1 MKKICSSILIVLSM
15 LCCMIFSACKPNYSK
30 LEMSFFCDGKQVS
43 EIELIKETD
52 DTKQISIR
60 FSGIKEKDIGQ
71 VVVYATDNLA
81 SVTDYVYSGDI
92 LYVTVVANQAS
103 SKVGKLVAT
112 HIASN
117 KSFSV
122 DLKVQQKAS
131 DVRVLETDCFVAIP
145 DSGENDTKLDLLK
158 LYQPV
163 HGTDAM
169 YFGVVKN
176 EGVTNV
182 STISDTTEIGAS
194 GFKVNSKVTDGATL
208 KIYPIAYL
216 ENYDGIFSDDWKTKY
231 ANDESKYVTIHFV
244 KNLSD
249 ENIVLSTDPAH
260 EGTLNTYTDATKK
273 AETFYLLA
281 NNTSTITEGTGADE
295 YTYSLNGLNITA
307 GAKLSNTDYGWED
320 NYNLE
325 VEIVPNVASPSDK
338 DAFEVIIT
346 GNSISIVAITK
357 TQNPVEIKICY
368 VPKYVGELET
378 ISTSIKVKGE
388 EHPSNVQV
396 TMEGKVLDV
405 NANVHNEDI
414 FSLYNGTRTN
424 AIFKF
429 EPYSANGLDV
439 FSEFKTMQIVLD
451 ADVLNK
457 SNLIYTKDGTEL
469 TDTDKSNIG
478 TARSTLNFLN
488 LKFYYNDETKKCI
501 SERFT
506 SEKIFDNVSV
516 FKQIYV
522 SYSVD
527 YDVVT
532 QNAMSF
538 EIQSVYNGT
547 AKYLQNSILT
557 RSVTMNLT
565 GQIGIRSS
573 EIHFYTYVDSK
584 TEEQSNFNG
593 TAYLDKNKESQTLLF
608 RPEDLKNGTTII
620 NSAKF
625 NVEVKPKFTPTT
637 GNLLKLSLWSI
648 TGTSSNDKDSLE
660 FDYNATEYGESIKY
674 IKLIYNGDTE
684 VGEYEITLTQT
695 GSNYTTSVTV
705 FVYKNLDAS
714 DFTPNLAKNDLL
726 FENKNDD
733 EYIYSDYET
742 DYIIPEGSQI
752 ECEFKIN
759 EELIKSGIVLS
770 ETPLSISV
778 THSNGESA
786 ISYASWSLS
795 GQTFNVNFNKSLV
808 NESDYITVQ
817 IKANYKKYS
826 LTGQDSDSEQLEI
839 YSKTFFV
846 YNRITSA
853 DLKIAVQKGLSAG
866 AEKVVAPSIDVYAYN
881 QVGAYEKDNA
891 NLNFSLSVNNQSIDN
906 WLYFQEFEDGGYIK
920 WEIVGDDSL
929 PTYTDTNK
937 LTKNFELINGQVK
950 TIVVYATVKQFGVE
964 ISTFMTVYVKKP
976 VITNSVSVS
985 FDEGVVNYDDE
996 NEAYINLKI
1005 GQEISFSVE
1014 NSAGT
1019 NIVSNPNYIAKVVSE
1034 NGEIL
1039 NGNFDLTDG
1048 KIKLNEIPSVNSYLL
1063 VFAKDAL
1070 REKIDA
1076 TTYGFDY
1083 PENFLM
1089 NGYKNAY
1096 ANIKIVCS
1104 SGTEEN
1110 PFLIKNADDFWEI
1123 AENENLQKEGVY
1135 FKLTK
1140 DVDLSR
1146 TTKGINTISNFAGTI
1161 YAESS
1166 QLRLTGIQLTNNMPN
1181 LFGKLSG
1188 TIKNVTFEVNYSVKD
1203 KNNVGLIA
1211 ENYGNLEDVSVVV
1224 SGSVENAVVFGGL
1237 VAKNY
1242 GEIKYTTNTLIGVSG
1257 TITFSGTN
1265 EIIAG
1270 GLVGI
1275 NGTTTVADSETELE
1289 TTYNGTIFGQPIPQT
1304 TLGATSGDVTFAVTI
1319 QDQGYT
1325 STISIICT
1333 NTNSTIGGI
1342 VGQNNVKLIKDDENN
1357 DIYAV
1362 HDLISHATISGGNN
1376 VGGVIGKNT
1385 GSVSNL
1391 VSSAEIKANDN
1402 VGGIVGVNSG
1412 KIYNARYQILEAE
1425 QIQGNTNVG
1434 GIVGLSTEGE
1444 ISFCSVMSYR
1454 FKYDTDSTDFNSQF
1468 TTPDIVGKDPD
1479 IVGKDY
1485 VAGIVGKIEINNQE
1499 TQQTEQVSVDCIVSY
1514 CSVNAYISATSNIS
1528 AIANTTEA
1536 IVNNVYFIGK
1546 LSDENA
1552 YYTLSET
1559 YSGTGYFIT
1568 PTKPASGSITGN
1580 NWGQDDDINGGNSFI
1595 TLDTGKTKPIFDV
1608 QPTSLT
1614 ATVKEDSTHKLSTT
1628 TLWFDYYD
1636 FHNASTPSDVVSKL
1650 NENNNEF
1657 EILDLLSFTYEPSG
1671 ISSLNVRV
1679 SSNNE
1684 SVVSVSNDGKLHI
1697 NGVGHATLTF
1707 SAVLDES
1714 VKCSVDVYVKLPV
1727 GTISVA
1733 NSIQIAKDM
1742 SKQLVVESSGKM
1754 QSDDGKYYSYATTQ
1768 DFGLTLTIPAK
1779 AGDFIKINGKSISEG
1794 TITINE
1800 GEKVVITAIKSGFD
1814 GKITLTPFQT
1824 LNGVSLSSS
1833 ENKREVQVKT
1843 SVGATKIEFNSNGGI
1858 VYPTTSIPISATI
1871 YTDTQLIK
1879 TDDADESK
1887 NYNHINVNVSLIGE
1901 DVESQELTKN
1911 TDYQLIMLSHS
1922 YSNEKQYVS
1931 FEFKFLDDTIANLKK
1946 ADSKITLKFEI
1957 IVDSNNDG
1965 KADINLE
1972 GNYVEYT
1979 LLPAQIQK
1987 LEMKNYIKVGENW
2000 ENKNVLEQATA
2011 TNANTGRI
2019 VLDIVP
2025 NIGYYDYIEIEDI
2038 TGGDT
2043 IYFEQYKAFDGH
2055 TVENK
2060 IELENGNG
2068 IRLKKLESSI
2078 SRIYVATAI
2087 DRDSDSRSHIV
2098 QARAYVLVNGVAQEI
2113 TSARSEIEILTK
2125 MLPNVTVA
2133 LLKPDNTNAVVVSA
2147 NNSTTESSAYVAKDS
2162 VLTFKVS
2169 TEFTT
2174 ELTQSATAGKFSDIV
2189 NGYQTLDLSGIDS
2202 GTKITAEWT
2211 AKNQVAG
2218 LEVEQSVRLDLT
2230 VIDFM
2235 VYGITMSP
2243 TVDGKSIYGNIGK
2256 DTEIK
2261 AIFGDNDVV
2270 DKTSNND
2277 SDTLLTSINSELLN
2291 YITFVDGN
2299 GNDVGIKT
2307 PKTIDDKEIVI
2318 KIQANDNKIILSFD
2332 DDGKATIKVENGYDK
2347 NIKLKVAFNLKLN
2360 GNKLE
2365 LTTDET
2371 DITVE
2376 KTFNLDFNLVT
2387 SAVEPTVITSEE
2399 DFLQMESNDYGYYIL
2414 GTDLTFNNYVPIDVK
2429 VAEFDGNGRKIT
2441 INSFDTTKFEEENI
2455 VAGLFKQ
2462 VYEGMIVKNLEIV
2475 YILGGGANYIDLTSG
2490 ALANYSS
2497 LTFAGL
2503 TPTNS
2508 GIITN
2513 CYVSGNVSLTAS
2525 AIYKN
2530 LTSRDIDFVVAG
2542 LVGTNETTG
2551 YITNCESELDIYA
2564 QANIAGFVY
2573 SNLGTIA
2580 SCDVYDVRI
2589 DAYNYSGYD
2598 VEVKVAGF
2606 VVNNSGSI
2614 RMSYMESGKTDK
2626 STTNSVNESAGFVF
2640 SNTGTIENCYSY
2652 IDKVGNNN
2660 SKYSGFVFENSG
2672 TITTSYSYVNNSQLK
2687 TVDARFAFATTGLR
2701 HCLSFVSNKLDA
2713 TSTYPDKLTYEL
2725 DIYRGDKAVYEKLGF
2740 TFGDNET
2747 AVWIKTSGNTYPQ
2760 LVSTMTKVRYFENK
2774 VPDGGLISDNKYKN
2788 YYGLN
2793 DIYAVELDKP
2803 DPITGYTYKYVVN
2816 YSTLGTKENP
2826 FLLHN
2831 YMRTS
2836 LDGEDITSV
2845 STWEEYFSNDKLQ
2858 YTAGYYRVIS
2868 DIDNIGTNPSSSKLE
2883 FRGNIQGNGMTIED
2897 FLLTSKAEQNSMG
2910 LFAKLSGIN
2919 ASSVENT
2926 ISNLILKPAAINAT
2940 QTQAVGALA
2949 GISENFNLY
2958 NIKVEMTTTLTGRNA
2973 VGGLVGLVIGDF
2985 NIDNISSNVSVNNS
2999 FIVSLYQY
3007 DIYNSKAVR
3016 KTVNDNLDSVYYAG
3030 SVFGIVDGYDS
3041 VEFGLAE
3048 RNINSGYFKI
3058 NNVKVEGAITV
3069 YATTSGG
3076 AFGFV
3081 GERVHATN
3089 VNVNLQGANI
3099 AGIQYSG
3106 AVVGENR
3113 GVIDGVSAKFD
3124 STSFADSYYVSAG
3137 IVGFNLGGLINNATS
3152 DGTIKFNS
3160 SKSVVAGIV
3169 GRNVAGVINN
3179 STFNG
3184 DLLGYVVGG
3193 IIAQDYSID
3202 TLINASAGSG
3212 CLTESSKN
3220 IVTILGQVTYVD
3232 FENYS
3237 GLSIS
3242 GSTLTNLM
3250 TNRTEFY
3257 TYSSEE
3263 KEGEAPKLKV
3273 NGKKLLGLM
3282 VGLCDDSSCA
3292 RIDGNFSI
3300 AIEGAIEK
3308 GIVKFEK
3315 VGSKSTYYF
3324 HGKGDAS
3331 TTTSDLTSA
3340 MFNTDEVENGESY
3353 ELYEIT
3359 GSGIAFDLA
3368 FIVGNNSSVNFGVW
3382 GGNYTFNNLLL
3393 LTE

>member
-1 MKKICSSILIVLSM
+1 M

-52 DTKQISIR
+52 DNTKQISIR

-92 LYVTVVANQAS
+92 LYVKVVANQAS

-131 DVRVLETDCFVAIP
+131 DVRVLETDCFVTIP

-163 HGTDAM
+163 HGTDAI

-182 STISDTTEIGAS
+182 STISDTSEINGVAYTIGAS
-194 GFKVNSKVTDGATL
+194 GFKVNLKVTDGATL

-216 ENYDGIFSDDWKTKY
+216 ENYDGIYSDDWETKY
-231 ANDESKYVTIHFV
+231 ANDKSKYVTIHFV
-244 KNLSD
+244 KKLSV

-260 EGTLNTYTDATKK
+260 EGTLNTYTDATK

-281 NNTSTITEGTGADE
+281 NNTRTITEGTGADE

-307 GAKLSNTDYGWED
+307 GAKLSGEDYKWED

-429 EPYSANGLDV
+429 EPYSANGLEV
-439 FSEFKTMQIVLD
+439 FSEFKTMRIVIN
-451 ADVLNK
+451 ANILNK
-457 SNLIYTKDGTEL
+457 SNLIYSPNGTEL
-469 TDTDKSNIG
+469 TDADKDKTDNDIG

-488 LKFYYNDETKKCI
+488 LKFYYNDETKKCT

-522 SYSVD
+522 SYSVN
-527 YDVVT
+527 YTVVE

-547 AKYLQNSILT
+547 ADYLKNAILT

-660 FDYNATEYGESIKY
+660 FDYSATEYGESIKY
-674 IKLIYNGDTE
+674 IKLIYNANTE
-684 VGEYEITLTQT
+684 VGEYEITFTQT

-714 DFTPNLAKNDLL
+714 DFTPNLAKNELL
-726 FENKNDD
+726 FVNKNDD
-733 EYIYSDYET
+733 GYIYSDYET

-817 IKANYKKYS
+817 VKANYKKYS

-866 AEKVVAPSIDVYAYN
+866 AEKVVASSIEVYAYN

-906 WLYFQEFEDGGYIK
+906 WLYFQEFEDSGYIK

-1070 REKIDA
+1070 KEKIDA

-1096 ANIKIVCS
+1096 AKIKIVCS
-1104 SGTEEN
+1104 NGTEEN

-1123 AENENLQKEGVY
+1123 VENENLQKEGVY

-1140 DVDLSR
+1140 DIDLSR
-1146 TTKGINTISNFAGTI
+1146 TTKGIKTISNFAGTI
-1161 YAESS
+1161 YVESS
-1166 QLRLTGIQLTNNMPN
+1166 QLRLTGIKLTSDMPN

-1203 KNNVGLIA
+1203 KDNVGLIA

-1237 VAKNY
+1237 VATNY
-1242 GEIKYTTNTLIGVSG
+1242 GKIEYLTNTLIGVSG
-1257 TITFSGTN
+1257 EITLSGTKK
-1265 EIIAG
+1265 IIAG

-1275 NGTTTVADSETELE
+1275 NGTNSSEI
-1289 TTYNGTIFGQPIPQT
+1289 YNGTIFGQPIPQT
-1304 TLGATSGDVTFAVTI
+1304 TLGSTGGEVTFAVTI
-1319 QDQGYT
+1319 QDQGYA
-1325 STISIICT
+1325 SIISIICT

-1376 VGGVIGKNT
+1376 VGGVIGENT

-1391 VSSAEIKANDN
+1391 VSSAVIEANN
-1402 VGGIVGVNSG
+1402 NIGGIVGVNSG
-1412 KIYNARYQILEAE
+1412 KIYNARYQILEAY
-1425 QIQGNTNVG
+1425 QLKGNTNVG

-1454 FKYDTDSTDFNSQF
+1454 FKYDTDSINSNSQF
-1468 TTPDIVGKDPD
+1468 TTPDIVGTEM
-1479 IVGKDY
+1479 
-1485 VAGIVGKIEINNQE
+1485 VAGIAGNL
-1499 TQQTEQVSVDCIVSY
+1499 SSGSVSY

-1528 AIANTTEA
+1528 AIANTDITD

-1595 TLDTGKTKPIFDV
+1595 TLDTEKTKPIFDV

-1614 ATVKEDSTHKLSTT
+1614 AKVIDSTHKLGESDT
-1628 TLWFDYYD
+1628 TLWFDYFD
-1636 FHNASTPSDVVSKL
+1636 SHNASIPSDVVSKL
-1650 NENNNEF
+1650 NETNNEF
-1657 EILDLLSFTYEPSG
+1657 EILDLLSFTYAPKG

-1742 SKQLVVESSGKM
+1742 SKQLVVESSGKK

-1768 DFGLTLTIPAK
+1768 DFGLTLKIESNEIDKNAK
-1779 AGDFIKINGKSISEG
+1779 DYIKLNGKLISDYKLNKDG

-1814 GKITLTPFQT
+1814 GVITLTPFQT

-1833 ENKREVQVKT
+1833 ENKKEVQVET
-1843 SVGATKIEFNSNGGI
+1843 SVGATKIEFSSNGGI
-1858 VYPTTSIPISATI
+1858 VYPTTSIPISVTI

-1901 DVESQELTKN
+1901 DGESQKLTKN
-1911 TDYQLIMLSHS
+1911 TDYQLTMLSHS

-1957 IVDSNNDG
+1957 IVNSN
-1965 KADINLE
+1965 NLE

-2043 IYFEQYKAFDGH
+2043 IYFEQYNAFDGH
-2055 TVENK
+2055 TIANK

-2068 IRLKKLESSI
+2068 IRLQKLESSI

-2147 NNSTTESSAYVAKDS
+2147 NNSTTEGSAYVAKDS

-2189 NGYQTLDLSGIDS
+2189 NGYQTLDLSGISS

-2218 LEVEQSVRLDLT
+2218 LEVEQSVSLDLT

-2243 TVDGKSIYGNIGK
+2243 TVNGNSIYGNIGK

-2270 DKTSNND
+2270 DKTINND
-2277 SDTLLTSINSELLN
+2277 SEDLLTSINSELLN
-2291 YITFVDGN
+2291 YISFENVDETKYE
-2299 GNDVGIKT
+2299 IEKT
-2307 PKTIDDKEIVI
+2307 EENNIVTKLAVKDI
-2318 KIQANDNKIILSFD
+2318 ETDSEKIVLSFD
-2332 DDGKATIKVENGYDK
+2332 GKGKATVKVENGYDK
-2347 NIKLKVAFNLKLN
+2347 KIKLKV
-2360 GNKLE
+2360 
-2365 LTTDET
+2365 
-2371 DITVE
+2371 
-2376 KTFNLDFNLVT
+2376 
-2387 SAVEPTVITSEE
+2387 
-2399 DFLQMESNDYGYYIL
+2399 
-2414 GTDLTFNNYVPIDVK
+2414 
-2429 VAEFDGNGRKIT
+2429 EFCH
-2441 INSFDTTKFEEENI
+2441 
-2455 VAGLFKQ
+2455 Q
-2462 VYEGMIVKNLEIV
+2462 V
-2475 YILGGGANYIDLTSG
+2475 
-2490 ALANYSS
+2490 
-2497 LTFAGL
+2497 
-2503 TPTNS
+2503 
-2508 GIITN
+2508 
-2513 CYVSGNVSLTAS
+2513 
-2525 AIYKN
+2525 
-2530 LTSRDIDFVVAG
+2530 
-2542 LVGTNETTG
+2542 
-2551 YITNCESELDIYA
+2551 
-2564 QANIAGFVY
+2564 Q
-2573 SNLGTIA
+2573 
-2580 SCDVYDVRI
+2580 
-2589 DAYNYSGYD
+2589 
-2598 VEVKVAGF
+2598 
-2606 VVNNSGSI
+2606 
-2614 RMSYMESGKTDK
+2614 
-2626 STTNSVNESAGFVF
+2626 
-2640 SNTGTIENCYSY
+2640 
-2652 IDKVGNNN
+2652 
-2660 SKYSGFVFENSG
+2660 
-2672 TITTSYSYVNNSQLK
+2672 
-2687 TVDARFAFATTGLR
+2687 
-2701 HCLSFVSNKLDA
+2701 
-2713 TSTYPDKLTYEL
+2713 
-2725 DIYRGDKAVYEKLGF
+2725 
-2740 TFGDNET
+2740 
-2747 AVWIKTSGNTYPQ
+2747 
-2760 LVSTMTKVRYFENK
+2760 
-2774 VPDGGLISDNKYKN
+2774 
-2788 YYGLN
+2788 
-2793 DIYAVELDKP
+2793 
-2803 DPITGYTYKYVVN
+2803 
-2816 YSTLGTKENP
+2816 
-2826 FLLHN
+2826 
-2831 YMRTS
+2831 
-2836 LDGEDITSV
+2836 
-2845 STWEEYFSNDKLQ
+2845 
-2858 YTAGYYRVIS
+2858 
-2868 DIDNIGTNPSSSKLE
+2868 
-2883 FRGNIQGNGMTIED
+2883 
-2897 FLLTSKAEQNSMG
+2897 
-2910 LFAKLSGIN
+2910 
-2919 ASSVENT
+2919 
-2926 ISNLILKPAAINAT
+2926 
-2940 QTQAVGALA
+2940 
-2949 GISENFNLY
+2949 
-2958 NIKVEMTTTLTGRNA
+2958 
-2973 VGGLVGLVIGDF
+2973 
-2985 NIDNISSNVSVNNS
+2985 
-2999 FIVSLYQY
+2999 
-3007 DIYNSKAVR
+3007 
-3016 KTVNDNLDSVYYAG
+3016 
-3030 SVFGIVDGYDS
+3030 
-3041 VEFGLAE
+3041 
-3048 RNINSGYFKI
+3048 
-3058 NNVKVEGAITV
+3058 
-3069 YATTSGG
+3069 
-3076 AFGFV
+3076 
-3081 GERVHATN
+3081 
-3089 VNVNLQGANI
+3089 
-3099 AGIQYSG
+3099 
-3106 AVVGENR
+3106 
-3113 GVIDGVSAKFD
+3113 
-3124 STSFADSYYVSAG
+3124 
-3137 IVGFNLGGLINNATS
+3137 
-3152 DGTIKFNS
+3152 IKFNS
-3160 SKSVVAGIV
+3160 
-3169 GRNVAGVINN
+3169 
-3179 STFNG
+3179 
-3184 DLLGYVVGG
+3184 
-3193 IIAQDYSID
+3193 
-3202 TLINASAGSG
+3202 
-3212 CLTESSKN
+3212 
-3220 IVTILGQVTYVD
+3220 
-3232 FENYS
+3232 
-3237 GLSIS
+3237 
-3242 GSTLTNLM
+3242 
-3250 TNRTEFY
+3250 
-3257 TYSSEE
+3257 
-3263 KEGEAPKLKV
+3263 
-3273 NGKKLLGLM
+3273 
-3282 VGLCDDSSCA
+3282 
-3292 RIDGNFSI
+3292 
-3300 AIEGAIEK
+3300 
-3308 GIVKFEK
+3308 
-3315 VGSKSTYYF
+3315 
-3324 HGKGDAS
+3324 
-3331 TTTSDLTSA
+3331 
-3340 MFNTDEVENGESY
+3340 
-3353 ELYEIT
+3353 
-3359 GSGIAFDLA
+3359 
-3368 FIVGNNSSVNFGVW
+3368 
-3382 GGNYTFNNLLL
+3382 
-3393 LTE
+3393 

>member
-1 MKKICSSILIVLSM
+1 
-15 LCCMIFSACKPNYSK
+15 
-30 LEMSFFCDGKQVS
+30 
-43 EIELIKETD
+43 
-52 DTKQISIR
+52 
-60 FSGIKEKDIGQ
+60 
-71 VVVYATDNLA
+71 
-81 SVTDYVYSGDI
+81 
-92 LYVTVVANQAS
+92 
-103 SKVGKLVAT
+103 
-112 HIASN
+112 
-117 KSFSV
+117 
-122 DLKVQQKAS
+122 
-131 DVRVLETDCFVAIP
+131 
-145 DSGENDTKLDLLK
+145 
-158 LYQPV
+158 
-163 HGTDAM
+163 
-169 YFGVVKN
+169 
-176 EGVTNV
+176 
-182 STISDTTEIGAS
+182 
-194 GFKVNSKVTDGATL
+194 
-208 KIYPIAYL
+208 
-216 ENYDGIFSDDWKTKY
+216 
-231 ANDESKYVTIHFV
+231 
-244 KNLSD
+244 
-249 ENIVLSTDPAH
+249 
-260 EGTLNTYTDATKK
+260 
-273 AETFYLLA
+273 
-281 NNTSTITEGTGADE
+281 
-295 YTYSLNGLNITA
+295 
-307 GAKLSNTDYGWED
+307 
-320 NYNLE
+320 
-325 VEIVPNVASPSDK
+325 
-338 DAFEVIIT
+338 
-346 GNSISIVAITK
+346 
-357 TQNPVEIKICY
+357 
-368 VPKYVGELET
+368 
-378 ISTSIKVKGE
+378 
-388 EHPSNVQV
+388 
-396 TMEGKVLDV
+396 
-405 NANVHNEDI
+405 
-414 FSLYNGTRTN
+414 
-424 AIFKF
+424 
-429 EPYSANGLDV
+429 
-439 FSEFKTMQIVLD
+439 
-451 ADVLNK
+451 
-457 SNLIYTKDGTEL
+457 
-469 TDTDKSNIG
+469 
-478 TARSTLNFLN
+478 
-488 LKFYYNDETKKCI
+488 
-501 SERFT
+501 
-506 SEKIFDNVSV
+506 
-516 FKQIYV
+516 
-522 SYSVD
+522 
-527 YDVVT
+527 
-532 QNAMSF
+532 
-538 EIQSVYNGT
+538 
-547 AKYLQNSILT
+547 
-557 RSVTMNLT
+557 
-565 GQIGIRSS
+565 
-573 EIHFYTYVDSK
+573 
-584 TEEQSNFNG
+584 
-593 TAYLDKNKESQTLLF
+593 
-608 RPEDLKNGTTII
+608 
-620 NSAKF
+620 
-625 NVEVKPKFTPTT
+625 
-637 GNLLKLSLWSI
+637 
-648 TGTSSNDKDSLE
+648 
-660 FDYNATEYGESIKY
+660 
-674 IKLIYNGDTE
+674 
-684 VGEYEITLTQT
+684 
-695 GSNYTTSVTV
+695 
-705 FVYKNLDAS
+705 
-714 DFTPNLAKNDLL
+714 
-726 FENKNDD
+726 
-733 EYIYSDYET
+733 
-742 DYIIPEGSQI
+742 
-752 ECEFKIN
+752 
-759 EELIKSGIVLS
+759 
-770 ETPLSISV
+770 
-778 THSNGESA
+778 
-786 ISYASWSLS
+786 
-795 GQTFNVNFNKSLV
+795 
-808 NESDYITVQ
+808 
-817 IKANYKKYS
+817 
-826 LTGQDSDSEQLEI
+826 
-839 YSKTFFV
+839 
-846 YNRITSA
+846 
-853 DLKIAVQKGLSAG
+853 
-866 AEKVVAPSIDVYAYN
+866 
-881 QVGAYEKDNA
+881 
-891 NLNFSLSVNNQSIDN
+891 
-906 WLYFQEFEDGGYIK
+906 
-920 WEIVGDDSL
+920 
-929 PTYTDTNK
+929 
-937 LTKNFELINGQVK
+937 
-950 TIVVYATVKQFGVE
+950 
-964 ISTFMTVYVKKP
+964 
-976 VITNSVSVS
+976 
-985 FDEGVVNYDDE
+985 
-996 NEAYINLKI
+996 
-1005 GQEISFSVE
+1005 
-1014 NSAGT
+1014 
-1019 NIVSNPNYIAKVVSE
+1019 
-1034 NGEIL
+1034 
-1039 NGNFDLTDG
+1039 
-1048 KIKLNEIPSVNSYLL
+1048 
-1063 VFAKDAL
+1063 
-1070 REKIDA
+1070 
-1076 TTYGFDY
+1076 
-1083 PENFLM
+1083 
-1089 NGYKNAY
+1089 
-1096 ANIKIVCS
+1096 
-1104 SGTEEN
+1104 
-1110 PFLIKNADDFWEI
+1110 
-1123 AENENLQKEGVY
+1123 
-1135 FKLTK
+1135 
-1140 DVDLSR
+1140 
-1146 TTKGINTISNFAGTI
+1146 
-1161 YAESS
+1161 
-1166 QLRLTGIQLTNNMPN
+1166 MPN
-1181 LFGKLSG
+1181 LFNTFSG

-1203 KNNVGLIA
+1203 KDNVGLIA

-1257 TITFSGTN
+1257 TITLSVTN

-1275 NGTTTVADSETELE
+1275 NGTTTVTDSETELE

-1304 TLGATSGDVTFAVTI
+1304 TLTETVGKVTFAVTI

-1333 NTNSTIGGI
+1333 NTNSTVGGI

-1376 VGGVIGKNT
+1376 VGGVIGENT
-1385 GSVSNL
+1385 GYVSNL
-1391 VSSAEIKANDN
+1391 VSSAVIEANDN

-1412 KIYNARYQILEAE
+1412 KIYNARYQILEAY
-1425 QIQGNTNVG
+1425 QLKGNTNVG

-1454 FKYDTDSTDFNSQF
+1454 FKYDTDSINSNSQF
-1468 TTPDIVGKDPD
+1468 TTPDIVGTEM
-1479 IVGKDY
+1479 
-1485 VAGIVGKIEINNQE
+1485 VAGIAGNL
-1499 TQQTEQVSVDCIVSY
+1499 SSGSVSY

-1528 AIANTTEA
+1528 AIANTDITD

-1546 LSDENA
+1546 LSDDSA

-1568 PTKPASGSITGN
+1568 PTKPASGSITGDY
-1580 NWGQDDDINGGNSFI
+1580 WGQDDDINGGNSFI
-1595 TLDTGKTKPIFDV
+1595 TLDTEKTKPIFDV

-1614 ATVKEDSTHKLSTT
+1614 ATVIDDSTHKLGESDT
-1628 TLWFDYYD
+1628 TLWFDYFD
-1636 FHNASTPSDVVSKL
+1636 SHNASIPSDVVSKL
-1650 NENNNEF
+1650 NETNNEF
-1657 EILDLLSFTYEPSG
+1657 EILDLLSFTYAPKG

-1679 SSNNE
+1679 SSSNE

-1714 VKCSVDVYVKLPV
+1714 VKCSIDVYVKLPV

-1742 SKQLVVESSGKM
+1742 SKQLVVESSGKK

-1768 DFGLTLTIPAK
+1768 DFGLTLKIESNEIDKNAK
-1779 AGDFIKINGKSISEG
+1779 DYIKLNGKLISDYKLNKDG

-1814 GKITLTPFQT
+1814 GVITLTPFQT

-1833 ENKREVQVKT
+1833 ENKKEVQVET

-1871 YTDTQLIK
+1871 FSDTQLIK
-1879 TDDADESK
+1879 TDDADVSE
-1887 NYNHINVNVSLIGE
+1887 NYNHIQVNVSLIDE
-1901 DVESQELTKN
+1901 DGKSQELTNN
-1911 TDYQLIMLSHS
+1911 THYQLTMLSHS
-1922 YSNEKQYVS
+1922 FSNEKQYVS

-1957 IVDSNNDG
+1957 IVDSNNDDNAG
-1965 KADINLE
+1965 INLE

-2043 IYFEQYKAFDGH
+2043 IYFEQYNAFDGH

-2068 IRLKKLESSI
+2068 IRLQKLESSI

-2125 MLPNVTVA
+2125 MLPNVTAA

-2147 NNSTTESSAYVAKDS
+2147 NNSTTEGSAYVAKDS

-2174 ELTQSATAGKFSDIV
+2174 ELTQSATDGKFSDIV
-2189 NGYQTLDLSGIDS
+2189 NGYQTLDLSGISS
-2202 GTKITAEWT
+2202 GTKITAKWT

-2243 TVDGKSIYGNIGK
+2243 TVDGNSIYGNIGK

-2270 DKTSNND
+2270 DKTGGSTKILQD
-2277 SDTLLTSINSELLN
+2277 INGKLLN
-2291 YITFVDGN
+2291 YISFENVD
-2299 GNDVGIKT
+2299 DTKYEIEKT
-2307 PKTIDDKEIVI
+2307 EENNIVTKLALKDKETESEKIV
-2318 KIQANDNKIILSFD
+2318 LSFD
-2332 DDGKATIKVENGYDK
+2332 ETNKKATIKVENGYDK
-2347 NIKLKVAFNLKLN
+2347 KIKLKVAFNLIVNENKLN
-2360 GNKLE
+2360 
-2365 LTTDET
+2365 LTPDKTDS
-2371 DITVE
+2371 ITIE
-2376 KTFNLDFNLVT
+2376 KIFNLDFNLVT
-2387 SAVEPTVITSEE
+2387 SAVEPSVITSEE

-2475 YILGGGANYIDLTSG
+2475 YNLGGGANYVDLTSG
-2490 ALANYSS
+2490 VLANYSS

-2513 CYVSGNVSLTAS
+2513 CYVSGNASLTAS

-2530 LTSRDIDFVVAG
+2530 LTSRNIDFVVAG

-2614 RMSYMESGKTDK
+2614 RMSYVKSGKTDI

-2760 LVSTMTKVRYFENK
+2760 LVSTMTKVRYSENK
-2774 VPDGGLISDNKYKN
+2774 APDGGLISDNKYKN

-2793 DIYAVELDKP
+2793 DIYAEELDKP

-2816 YSTLGTKENP
+2816 YATLGTKENP

-2836 LDGEDITSV
+2836 LDGEDITSL

-3041 VEFGLAE
+3041 VEFGLDA

-3058 NNVKVEGAITV
+3058 NNVKAEGAITV
-3069 YATTSGG
+3069 YAITSGG

-3089 VNVNLQGANI
+3089 VNVELQGANI

-3113 GVIDGVSAKFD
+3113 GVINGVSAKFD

-3152 DGTIKFNS
+3152 DGTIKFNT

-3169 GRNVAGVINN
+3169 GRNIAGVINN

-3193 IIAQDYSID
+3193 IIAQDYSVD
-3202 TLINASAGSG
+3202 TLKNASAGSG
-3212 CLTESSKN
+3212 CLTDSSKN
-3220 IVTILGQVTYVD
+3220 IVNSLEQVTYAG
-3232 FENYS
+3232 FETNYKD
-3237 GLSIS
+3237 LSIS
-3242 GSTLTNLM
+3242 YQTLTNLM
-3250 TNRTEFY
+3250 TNRIEFY

-3282 VGLCDDSSCA
+3282 VGLCDDSSDEIEFIP
-3292 RIDGNFSI
+3292 RISKQFSI
-3300 AIEGAIEK
+3300 TIKDNIVNF
-3308 GIVKFEK
+3308 IVKENDEDTEDIDE
-3315 VGSKSTYYF
+3315 SKKSIYYF

-3331 TTTSDLTSA
+3331 TTTFDLTSA
-3340 MFNTDEVENGESY
+3340 MLKTESVENGDSY
-3353 ELYEIT
+3353 NLYEIS
-3359 GSGIAFDLA
+3359 GSGVEFDFA
-3368 FIVGNNSSVNFGVW
+3368 FIVGNDSSTNFGVW
-3382 GGNYTFNNLLL
+3382 DGNYTFNNLLL

>member
-1 MKKICSSILIVLSM
+1 M

-52 DTKQISIR
+52 DNKKISIR

-92 LYVTVVANQAS
+92 LYVKVVANQAS

-163 HGTDAM
+163 HGTDAI
-169 YFGVVKN
+169 YFGVVEN

-182 STISDTTEIGAS
+182 STISETTEINGVAYVIGAN

-208 KIYPIAYL
+208 EIYPIAYL
-216 ENYDGIFSDDWKTKY
+216 ENYDGIYSDDWETKY
-231 ANDESKYVTIHFV
+231 ANDKSKYVTIHFV
-244 KNLSD
+244 KKLSD

-260 EGTLNTYTDATKK
+260 EGTLNTYTDATK

-281 NNTSTITEGTGADE
+281 NNTRTITEGTGADE

-307 GAKLSNTDYGWED
+307 GAKLSSEDYKWED

-325 VEIVPNVASPSDK
+325 VEIVPNVSSPSDK

-439 FSEFKTMQIVLD
+439 FSEFKTMRIVIN
-451 ADVLNK
+451 ANILNK
-457 SNLIYTKDGTEL
+457 SNLIYSPNGTEL
-469 TDTDKSNIG
+469 TDADKDKTDNDIG

-488 LKFYYNDETKKCI
+488 LKFYYNDETKKCT

-522 SYSVD
+522 SYSVN
-527 YDVVT
+527 YTVVE

-547 AKYLQNSILT
+547 ADYLKNAILT

-648 TGTSSNDKDSLE
+648 TGASSNDKDSLE
-660 FDYNATEYGESIKY
+660 FDYSATEYGESIKY
-674 IKLIYNGDTE
+674 IKLIYNANTE
-684 VGEYEITLTQT
+684 VGEYEITFTQT

-714 DFTPNLAKNDLL
+714 DFTPNLAKNELL
-726 FENKNDD
+726 FVNKNDD
-733 EYIYSDYET
+733 GYIYSDYET

-795 GQTFNVNFNKSLV
+795 GQTSNVNFNKSLV

-817 IKANYKKYS
+817 VKANYKKYS

-866 AEKVVAPSIDVYAYN
+866 AEKVIAPSIDVFAYN

-891 NLNFSLSVNNQSIDN
+891 NLNFSLSMNGQSIEN
-906 WLYFQEFEDGGYIK
+906 WLYFQEFEESGLIK
-920 WEIVGDDSL
+920 WEIVGEDS

-937 LTKNFELINGQVK
+937 FTKTFTLNNTQQVK
-950 TIVVYATVKQFGVE
+950 TIIVYATVQQFGVE

-976 VITNSVSVS
+976 VITTSVSLS
-985 FDEGVVNYDDE
+985 FDEDVVNYDDKK
-996 NEAYINLKI
+996 EAYINLKI
-1005 GQEISFSVE
+1005 GQKISFSVE

-1019 NIVSNPNYIAKVVSE
+1019 NTVSNPNYIAKVVSE

-1039 NGNFDLTDG
+1039 NSNFELTAG
-1048 KIKLNEIPSVNSYLL
+1048 KIKLNEIPDKDSYLL

-1089 NGYKNAY
+1089 NDGINNYTNAY
-1096 ANIKIVCS
+1096 AKIKIVCS
-1104 SGTEEN
+1104 NGTEDN
-1110 PFLIKNADDFWEI
+1110 PFLIKNANDFWEI
-1123 AENENLQKEGVY
+1123 AENENIQKEGVY

-1140 DVDLSR
+1140 DIDLSR
-1146 TTKGINTISNFAGTI
+1146 TTKKIQSISNFKGTI
-1161 YAESS
+1161 YADSS
-1166 QLRLTGIQLTNNMPN
+1166 QLRLTGIELTSDMPN
-1181 LFGKLSG
+1181 LFNTFSG
-1188 TIKNVTFEVNYSVKD
+1188 TINNITFEVDHSVQNQD
-1203 KNNVGLIA
+1203 NVGLIA
-1211 ENYGNLEDVSVVV
+1211 ENYGTLTDVSVVV

-1237 VAKNY
+1237 VATNY
-1242 GEIKYTTNTLIGVSG
+1242 GKIEYLTNTLIGVSG
-1257 TITFSGTN
+1257 EITLSGTKK
-1265 EIIAG
+1265 IIAG

-1275 NGTTTVADSETELE
+1275 NGTNSSEI
-1289 TTYNGTIFGQPIPQT
+1289 YNGTIFGQPIPQT
-1304 TLGATSGDVTFAVTI
+1304 TLGSTGGEVTFAVTI

-1325 STISIICT
+1325 STISIKCSNS
-1333 NTNSTIGGI
+1333 NTDSIIGGI
-1342 VGQNNVKLIKDDENN
+1342 LGQNSSTLDN
-1357 DIYAV
+1357 AV
-1362 HDLISHATISGGNN
+1362 HDLISHATISRGNN
-1376 VGGVIGKNT
+1376 VGGVIGENT
-1385 GSVSNL
+1385 GSVSSL
-1391 VSSAEIKANDN
+1391 VSSAVIDANDN

-1412 KIYNARYQILEAE
+1412 NIYNARYQILEAY
-1425 QIQGNTNVG
+1425 QLKGNTNVG

-1454 FKYDTDSTDFNSQF
+1454 FKYDTDSINSNSQF
-1468 TTPDIVGKDPD
+1468 TTPDIVGTEM
-1479 IVGKDY
+1479 
-1485 VAGIVGKIEINNQE
+1485 VAGIAGNL
-1499 TQQTEQVSVDCIVSY
+1499 SSGSVSY

-1528 AIANTTEA
+1528 AIANTDITD

-1546 LSDENA
+1546 LSDDSA

-1568 PTKPASGSITGN
+1568 PTKPATGSITGEK
-1580 NWGQDDDINGGNSFI
+1580 WGQDNDINGGNSFI
-1595 TLDTGKTKPIFDV
+1595 TLDKEKTKPIFDV

-1614 ATVKEDSTHKLSTT
+1614 ATVKDANHKLGGSDT

-1636 FHNASTPSDVVSKL
+1636 FHNASTPSDVVSEL
-1650 NENNNEF
+1650 NNENVF
-1657 EILDLLSFTYEPSG
+1657 KISDLLKFAYAPSG
-1671 ISSLNVRV
+1671 ISSLSVKV
-1679 SSNNE
+1679 SSSDE
-1684 SVVSVSNDGKLHI
+1684 SIVSVSNDGKLHI
-1697 NGVGHATLTF
+1697 NGIGKATLTF

-1714 VKCSVDVYVKLPV
+1714 VKCSIDVYVKLPV

-1733 NSIQIAKDM
+1733 DSIQIANGM

-1768 DFGLTLTIPAK
+1768 DFGLTLKIESNEIDKNAK
-1779 AGDFIKINGKSISEG
+1779 DYIKLNGKLISDYRNEDG

-1814 GKITLTPFQT
+1814 GTITLTPFQT

-1833 ENKREVQVKT
+1833 ENKKEVQVKT

-1858 VYPTTSIPISATI
+1858 IYPTTSIPISATI

-1901 DVESQELTKN
+1901 DGESQKLTKN
-1911 TDYQLIMLSHS
+1911 TDYQLTMLSHS

-1946 ADSKITLKFEI
+1946 ADSKIMLKFEI
-1957 IVDSNNDG
+1957 IVDSNNDDNAG
-1965 KADINLE
+1965 INLK
-1972 GNYVEYT
+1972 GNYVAYT

-2043 IYFEQYKAFDGH
+2043 IYFEQYNAFDGH
-2055 TVENK
+2055 TIANK

-2068 IRLKKLESSI
+2068 IRLQKLESSI

-2098 QARAYVLVNGVAQEI
+2098 QARAYVLVNGIAQEI

-2147 NNSTTESSAYVAKDS
+2147 NNSTTEGSAYVAKDS

-2174 ELTQSATAGKFSDIV
+2174 ELTQSAKAGKFSDIV
-2189 NGYQTLDLSGIDS
+2189 NGYQTLDLSGISS

-2218 LEVEQSVRLDLT
+2218 LEVEQSVSLDLT

-2243 TVDGKSIYGNIGK
+2243 TVNGNSIYGNIGK

-2270 DKTSNND
+2270 DKTGGSTKILQD
-2277 SDTLLTSINSELLN
+2277 INGKLLN
-2291 YITFVDGN
+2291 YISFENVDETKYE
-2299 GNDVGIKT
+2299 IEKT
-2307 PKTIDDKEIVI
+2307 EENNIVTKLALKDKETESEKIV
-2318 KIQANDNKIILSFD
+2318 LSFD
-2332 DDGKATIKVENGYDK
+2332 ETNKKATIKVENGYDK
-2347 NIKLKVAFNLKLN
+2347 KIKLKVAFNLIVNENKLN
-2360 GNKLE
+2360 
-2365 LTTDET
+2365 LTPDKTDS
-2371 DITVE
+2371 ITIE
-2376 KTFNLDFNLVT
+2376 KIFNLDFNLVT
-2387 SAVEPTVITSEE
+2387 SAVEPSVITSEE

-2414 GTDLTFNNYVPIDVK
+2414 GNDLTFNNYVPIDVK

-2475 YILGGGANYIDLTSG
+2475 YNLGGGANYVDLTSG

-2513 CYVSGNVSLTAS
+2513 CYVSGNASLTAS

-2530 LTSRDIDFVVAG
+2530 LTSRNIDFVVAG

-2614 RMSYMESGKTDK
+2614 RMSYVESGKTDI

-2774 VPDGGLISDNKYKN
+2774 APDGGLISDNKYKN

-2793 DIYAVELDKP
+2793 DIYAEELDKP

-2816 YSTLGTKENP
+2816 YATLGTKENP

-2883 FRGNIQGNGMTIED
+2883 FRGNIQGNGMIIED

-2919 ASSVENT
+2919 SSSVENT

-2958 NIKVEMTTTLTGRNA
+2958 NIKVEITTTLTGRNA

-2985 NIDNISSNVSVNNS
+2985 NIDTISSNVSVNNS

-3041 VEFGLAE
+3041 VKFDLDA

-3069 YATTSGG
+3069 YAITSGG

-3089 VNVNLQGANI
+3089 VNVELQGANI

-3152 DGTIKFNS
+3152 DGTIKFNT

-3169 GRNVAGVINN
+3169 GRNIAGVINN

-3220 IVTILGQVTYVD
+3220 IVTISGQVAYVD

-3242 GSTLTNLM
+3242 GNTLTNLM

-3282 VGLCDDSSCA
+3282 VGLCDDNSRTQISEK
-3292 RIDGNFSI
+3292 FSI
-3300 AIEGAIEK
+3300 SIEGDIEK

-3315 VGSKSTYYF
+3315 VGSEKDTYYF

-3331 TTTSDLTSA
+3331 TTTFDLTSA
-3340 MFNTDEVENGESY
+3340 MFNDKVKNGESY

-3359 GSGIAFDLA
+3359 GSKIAFDLA